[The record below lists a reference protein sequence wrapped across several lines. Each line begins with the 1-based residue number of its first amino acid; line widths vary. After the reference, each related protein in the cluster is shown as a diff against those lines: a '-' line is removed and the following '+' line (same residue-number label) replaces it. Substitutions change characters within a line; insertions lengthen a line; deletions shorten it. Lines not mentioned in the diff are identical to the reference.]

1 MNFSHCWVM
10 MQLKINQRTFFMA
23 SKIFD
28 LSYQEL
34 QLLVT
39 QFRSQEDVI
48 TDIHERF
55 LIYEAYKR
63 HSEKTDSYTMKW
75 AEQTLMLSFPKIY
88 SMVEKLVKLGY
99 LKRSKSLDDKRIVFL
114 EATNKLIDGVNLY
127 EDMKLNELNAL
138 GLTKQSAKDRPS
150 LSDFNSKTVEPLRK
164 KFMQRT

>member
-1 MNFSHCWVM
+1 
-10 MQLKINQRTFFMA
+10 MA
-23 SKIFD
+23 GRVFD

-48 TDIHERF
+48 TNIHERF

-63 HSEKTDSYTMKW
+63 HYEQSDPYTMKW

-88 SMVEKLVKLGY
+88 SMVQKLIKHGY
-99 LKRSKSLDDKRIVFL
+99 LKRRQSTDDKRIVFL

-127 EDMKLNELNAL
+127 EDMKLNELNSL

-150 LSDFNSKTVEPLRK
+150 LSDFNSKTAEPLRK

>member
-1 MNFSHCWVM
+1 
-10 MQLKINQRTFFMA
+10 MA
-23 SKIFD
+23 GKIFD

-39 QFRSQEDVI
+39 QFRFQEDVI
-48 TDIHERF
+48 TNIHERF

-63 HSEKTDSYTMKW
+63 QSEQSDPYTMKW

-88 SMVEKLVKLGY
+88 SMVHKLVKQGY
-99 LKRSKSLDDKRIVFL
+99 LKRRRSTDDKRIIFL

-138 GLTKQSAKDRPS
+138 GLTTQSVEDKPT
-150 LSDFNSKTVEPLRK
+150 LSEFNSTTAESLRK
-164 KFMQRT
+164 KYMQRD

>member
-1 MNFSHCWVM
+1 
-10 MQLKINQRTFFMA
+10 MA

-63 HSEKTDSYTMKW
+63 QSDGANPYTMKW

-88 SMVEKLVKLGY
+88 SMVQKLVKQGY
-99 LKRSKSLDDKRIVFL
+99 LKRRRSTDDKRIIFL

-138 GLTKQSAKDRPS
+138 GLTNQRAKNKPS
-150 LSDFNSKTVEPLRK
+150 LSDFNSNTAEPLRRE
-164 KFMQRT
+164 FMLRI

>member
-1 MNFSHCWVM
+1 
-10 MQLKINQRTFFMA
+10 MA

-63 HSEKTDSYTMKW
+63 HSEKIDSYTMKW

-88 SMVEKLVKLGY
+88 SMVQKLVKLGY
-99 LKRSKSLDDKRIVFL
+99 LKRRKSIDDKRIVFL

-138 GLTKQSAKDRPS
+138 GLTTQNAKDKPS
-150 LSDFNSKTVEPLRK
+150 LSEFNSKTVKSIREK
-164 KFMQRT
+164 YMQKD

>member
-1 MNFSHCWVM
+1 
-10 MQLKINQRTFFMA
+10 MA
-23 SKIFD
+23 GKIFD

-39 QFRSQEDVI
+39 QFRFQEDVI
-48 TDIHERF
+48 TNIHERF

-63 HSEKTDSYTMKW
+63 QSEQSDPYTMKW

-88 SMVEKLVKLGY
+88 SMVHKLVKQGY
-99 LKRSKSLDDKRIVFL
+99 LKRRRSTDDKRIIFL

-138 GLTKQSAKDRPS
+138 GLTTQSAKNKPS
-150 LSDFNSKTVEPLRK
+150 LSEFNSKTVKSIREK
-164 KFMQRT
+164 YMQKD

>member
-1 MNFSHCWVM
+1 
-10 MQLKINQRTFFMA
+10 MA
-23 SKIFD
+23 NKIFD

-39 QFRSQEDVI
+39 QFRSEEEVI

-55 LIYEAYKR
+55 LVYEAYKR
-63 HSEKTDSYTMKW
+63 QAEGTDPYTMKW

-88 SMVEKLVKLGY
+88 SIIQKLVKHGY
-99 LKRSKSLDDKRIVFL
+99 LKRRRSNDDKRIVFL

-138 GLTKQSAKDRPS
+138 GLTKQSAKDKPS
-150 LSDFNSKTVEPLRK
+150 LSEFNSKTAESLRK
-164 KFMQRT
+164 KYMQRN

>member
-1 MNFSHCWVM
+1 
-10 MQLKINQRTFFMA
+10 MA
-23 SKIFD
+23 GRVFD

-48 TDIHERF
+48 TNIHERF

-63 HSEKTDSYTMKW
+63 HYEQSDPFTMKW

-88 SMVEKLVKLGY
+88 SMVQKLVKHGY
-99 LKRSKSLDDKRIVFL
+99 LKRRRSTDDKRIIFL

-138 GLTKQSAKDRPS
+138 GLTAFSAKDRPS
-150 LSDFNSKTVEPLRK
+150 LSGFNSKTAESLRK
-164 KFMQRT
+164 KFMQGI

>member
-1 MNFSHCWVM
+1 
-10 MQLKINQRTFFMA
+10 MA
-23 SKIFD
+23 NKIFD

-39 QFRSQEDVI
+39 QFRSQKDVI
-48 TDIHERF
+48 TNIHERF

-63 HSEKTDSYTMKW
+63 HYEKSDPCTMKW

-88 SMVEKLVKLGY
+88 SMVEKLIKHGY
-99 LKRSKSLDDKRIVFL
+99 LKRRGSTDDKRIVFL
-114 EATNKLIDGVNLY
+114 EATNRLMDGVNLY

-138 GLTKQSAKDRPS
+138 GLTKQSIKGRPS
-150 LSDFNSKTVEPLRK
+150 LSDFNSKTAEPLRK

>member
-1 MNFSHCWVM
+1 
-10 MQLKINQRTFFMA
+10 MA
-23 SKIFD
+23 NKIFD

-55 LIYEAYKR
+55 LIYEAFKR
-63 HSEKTDSYTMKW
+63 HSDKTDPFTMKW

-88 SMVEKLVKLGY
+88 SMVQKLVKHDY
-99 LKRSKSLDDKRIVFL
+99 LKRRRSTDDKRIVFL

-127 EDMKLNELNAL
+127 EDMKLNELNLL
-138 GLTKQSAKDRPS
+138 GLTKQSAENKPS
-150 LSDFNSKTVEPLRK
+150 LSDFNSRTAELLRK
-164 KFMQRT
+164 KFMQRK

>member
-1 MNFSHCWVM
+1 
-10 MQLKINQRTFFMA
+10 MA
-23 SKIFD
+23 NKIFD

-63 HSEKTDSYTMKW
+63 HYEQSEPYTMKW

-88 SMVEKLVKLGY
+88 SMVQKLVKLGY
-99 LKRSKSLDDKRIVFL
+99 LKRRKSIDDKRIIFL
-114 EATNKLIDGVNLY
+114 EATNQLIDGVDLY

-138 GLTKQSAKDRPS
+138 GLTTFSAKDKPS
-150 LSDFNSKTVEPLRK
+150 LSEFNSKTAESLRK
-164 KFMQRT
+164 KYMQRN

>member
-1 MNFSHCWVM
+1 
-10 MQLKINQRTFFMA
+10 MA
-23 SKIFD
+23 GKVFD

-48 TDIHERF
+48 TNIHERF

-63 HSEKTDSYTMKW
+63 HYEQSDPYTMKW

-88 SMVEKLVKLGY
+88 SMVQKLIKHGY
-99 LKRSKSLDDKRIVFL
+99 LKRRQSTDDKRIVFL

-127 EDMKLNELNAL
+127 EDMKLNELNSL
-138 GLTKQSAKDRPS
+138 GLTTQSAKDRPS
-150 LSDFNSKTVEPLRK
+150 LSDCNSKTAEPLRK

>member
-1 MNFSHCWVM
+1 
-10 MQLKINQRTFFMA
+10 MA

-63 HSEKTDSYTMKW
+63 HDEKSDPYTMKW

-88 SMVEKLVKLGY
+88 SMVQKLTKLGY
-99 LKRSKSLDDKRIVFL
+99 LKRRRSIDDKRIIFL
-114 EATNKLIDGVNLY
+114 EATSQLIDGVDLY

-138 GLTKQSAKDRPS
+138 GLTAFSAKDRPS
-150 LSDFNSKTVEPLRK
+150 LSDFNSKTAESLRK
-164 KFMQRT
+164 KFMQRI

>member
-1 MNFSHCWVM
+1 
-10 MQLKINQRTFFMA
+10 MA
-23 SKIFD
+23 NKIFD

-39 QFRSQEDVI
+39 QFRSQKDVI
-48 TDIHERF
+48 TNIHERF

-63 HSEKTDSYTMKW
+63 YYEKSDPYTMKW

-88 SMVEKLVKLGY
+88 SMVQKLVKHGY
-99 LKRSKSLDDKRIVFL
+99 LKRRRSTDDKRIIFL

-127 EDMKLNELNAL
+127 EDMKLNELNSL

-150 LSDFNSKTVEPLRK
+150 LSDFNSKTAASLRK

>member
-1 MNFSHCWVM
+1 
-10 MQLKINQRTFFMA
+10 MA
-23 SKIFD
+23 NKIFD

-39 QFRSQEDVI
+39 QFRSQKDVI
-48 TDIHERF
+48 TNIHERF

-63 HSEKTDSYTMKW
+63 YYEKSDPYTMKW

-88 SMVEKLVKLGY
+88 SMVQKLVKHGY
-99 LKRSKSLDDKRIVFL
+99 LKRRRSTDDKRIVFL
-114 EATNKLIDGVNLY
+114 EATNRLMDGVNLY

-138 GLTKQSAKDRPS
+138 GLTKQSIKGRPS
-150 LSDFNSKTVEPLRK
+150 LSDFNSKTAEPLRK